1 MCRLQIEVFLPS
13 KERAA
18 GILQHYNLHYNIA
31 LVRVNDYSPSH
42 PIKIQHRR
50 CDNREVLAVG
60 RIFKSGELMASRG
73 HKASMAC
80 EHDCGYLLFS
90 KCRITKV
97 CVLSSRII
105 TQLKIMVVLEYELM
119 TISV

>member
-1 MCRLQIEVFLPS
+1 MYHKFDVT
-13 KERAA
+13 
-18 GILQHYNLHYNIA
+18 GNLLFTCQSLEFGTNKHG
-31 LVRVNDYSPSH
+31 
-42 PIKIQHRR
+42 PINIQHRR
-50 CDNREVLAVG
+50 RDNREVLAVG